1 MKTRSLPSLHLY
13 PLMLWCFIA
22 FFFISPVAVS
32 CPLSPS
38 SSPLAEAPC
47 AWARACVCVAV
58 FEWILCVTDGWFLHL
73 LSWESVREKQ
83 SGPSQKLKF
92 MFSVC
97 QLRAALPNIC
107 DSFSHPPSSL
117 LSFPGP
123 PVCFATRGELL
134 WWELK
139 VSILFLT
146 ASVCKS
152 QSVIFWTPGWIWFH
166 FYFVS
171 HLIFTLF
178 QQKKIAYKTSL
189 SLSFQQF

>member
-1 MKTRSLPSLHLY
+1 
-13 PLMLWCFIA
+13 
-22 FFFISPVAVS
+22 
-32 CPLSPS
+32 
-38 SSPLAEAPC
+38 
-47 AWARACVCVAV
+47 
-58 FEWILCVTDGWFLHL
+58 
-73 LSWESVREKQ
+73 
-83 SGPSQKLKF
+83 

-152 QSVIFWTPGWIWFH
+152 QSLIFWTPGWIWFH

-178 QQKKIAYKTSL
+178 QQKKKLPIKLTFLCQFNNFKAANLTQISLKSHHNLWCGMKNIIKWLKDKDIVSLFIQIQMWHIKETPYKTFKEFS
-189 SLSFQQF
+189 QFIFTRYSNTRVHHSVNRQTLEY